1 MRKIKS
7 IVATALSL
15 GMVLACSV
23 TSFAA
28 ELPAQDHEVSVSV
41 ESSAA
46 RYDVLPDWVDKTC
59 DVTGNG
65 VALRRSP
72 GTSSERL
79 GLFYLD
85 DEPWVVTSGEYQD
98 KDGYTWMK
106 VTNSSLGL
114 SGWVAQNYL
123 KIQK

>member
-1 MRKIKS
+1 MRNIKR
-7 IVATALSL
+7 IVATALSF
-15 GMVLACSV
+15 GMVMAGSL

-41 ESSAA
+41 ESAA
-46 RYDVLPDWVDKTC
+46 AQNDVLEDWVNKKC

-65 VALRRSP
+65 VALRRAP

-79 GLFYLD
+79 GLFYLAD
-85 DEPWVVTSGEYQD
+85 DPWVVTSGECQD
-98 KDGYTWMK
+98 KDGHTWMK
-106 VTNSSLGL
+106 VTDSSLGL
-114 SGWVAQNYL
+114 SGWVAQEYL